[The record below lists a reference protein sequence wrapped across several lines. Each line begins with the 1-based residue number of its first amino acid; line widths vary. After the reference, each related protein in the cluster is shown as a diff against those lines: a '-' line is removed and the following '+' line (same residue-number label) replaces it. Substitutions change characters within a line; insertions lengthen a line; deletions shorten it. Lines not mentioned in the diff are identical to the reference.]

1 MTPRDSFGS
10 QRHTDLNSE
19 ASVTLT
25 SYQNAELN
33 LFFLVILCVCV
44 PVCEYFHVLYV
55 SFVRMN
61 VERGLN
67 PIAIKVST

>member
-33 LFFLVILCVCV
+33 LIFLVILCVRACMRVFPCV
-44 PVCEYFHVLYV
+44 VCEFCSY
-55 SFVRMN
+55 
-61 VERGLN
+61 EC
-67 PIAIKVST
+67 